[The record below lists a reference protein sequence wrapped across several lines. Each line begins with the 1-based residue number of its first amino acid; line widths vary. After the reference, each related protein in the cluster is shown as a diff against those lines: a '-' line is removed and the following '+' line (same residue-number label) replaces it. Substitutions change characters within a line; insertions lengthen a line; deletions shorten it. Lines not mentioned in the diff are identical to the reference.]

1 MPVKSDI
8 QDHLIELF
16 TRIMLH
22 NPKNAYDK
30 FEEISALVKETNYKI
45 KDPSKNDVIVTTA

>member
-8 QDHLIELF
+8 QEHLIELF

-30 FEEISALVKETNYKI
+30 FEEISSLVKQTNYKI
-45 KDPSKNDVIVTTA
+45 KDPSKDDVIVSTA

>member
-1 MPVKSDI
+1 
-8 QDHLIELF
+8 
-16 TRIMLH
+16 MLH

-45 KDPSKNDVIVTTA
+45 KDPSKDDVIVTTP